1 MRRSNTVLVQDKSLE
16 EILEEL
22 PCVHDHASMDPL
34 WRVQGQSFLECFCGG
49 AVVTLALIWAQVLV
63 MRPWDV
69 EANGMFDVLSFG
81 HSICAFICAKRLAM
95 AHFGTPCRSFTWARQ
110 PQLRSAAWIM
120 GLPSLSEEQ
129 RRLVEDG
136 NRLISWTIRCC
147 WLLRSVSALFS
158 VENPFPSWIWVFPAT
173 LELLSCND
181 TILTLVT
188 FQAYGSGW
196 YKLTGVMHNTSTLH
210 RLDLLEP
217 AEKAEVVLRGQL
229 EYDGKLEFA
238 TALACEYPV
247 SFGQGYATLAAEA
260 MAE

>member
-1 MRRSNTVLVQDKSLE
+1 
-16 EILEEL
+16 
-22 PCVHDHASMDPL
+22 
-34 WRVQGQSFLECFCGG
+34 
-49 AVVTLALIWAQVLV
+49 
-63 MRPWDV
+63 
-69 EANGMFDVLSFG
+69 
-81 HSICAFICAKRLAM
+81 M

-136 NRLISWTIRCC
+136 NSLIGWTMKCC

-181 TILTLVT
+181 TILTLAT
-188 FQAYGSGW
+188 FQSYGSGW

-217 AEKAEVVLRGQL
+217 AEKAEVILRGQL

-238 TALACEYPV
+238 IALACE
-247 SFGQGYATLAAEA
+247 
-260 MAE
+260 